1 MAHLL
6 TRTPWMHRRAMLLW
20 KLCIAILGSTL
31 SLLTRAD
38 STVVFN
44 EVHYH
49 PADREPLFEWV
60 ELHNQMAVS
69 MDLSGWRLA
78 GGITYLFPRGTV
90 LQGGAQLVV
99 AANPAALLELGVTN
113 VVGPFQGRLSNSGE
127 TLELRNNNQRLM
139 DELVWH
145 RLGVARSFRWTRPQ
159 LGQNGRIDRH
169 CSRVPLATEL
179 SARRIPRQPQFSEP
193 GFRKSARSRFCIPR
207 LGAPGFGVDPGTGLV
222 VT

>member
-1 MAHLL
+1 L
-6 TRTPWMHRRAMLLW
+6 
-20 KLCIAILGSTL
+20 I
-31 SLLTRAD
+31 TRAD

-49 PADREPLFEWV
+49 PADREPFYEWV

-113 VVGPFQGRLSNSGE
+113 VVGPYQGRLSNSGE

-139 DELVWH
+139 DEL
-145 RLGVARSFRWTRPQ
+145 SY
-159 LGQNGRIDRH
+159 
-169 CSRVPLATEL
+169 
-179 SARRIPRQPQFSEP
+179 
-193 GFRKSARSRFCIPR
+193 
-207 LGAPGFGVDPGTGLV
+207 GTGSEWPVAPDGHGPSLAKIEESTSTAVASHWRPSSQRGGSPGSRNFPSPGSESPPVLV
-222 VT
+222 SASQGWEVLVSASIPGPDWFSSN

>member
-1 MAHLL
+1 MLVWTLCLALL
-6 TRTPWMHRRAMLLW
+6 GGT
-20 KLCIAILGSTL
+20 S

-49 PADREPLFEWV
+49 PADREPLYEWV

-113 VVGPFQGRLSNSGE
+113 VIGPFQGRLSNSGE

-139 DELVWH
+139 DEL
-145 RLGVARSFRWTRPQ
+145 S
-159 LGQNGRIDRH
+159 
-169 CSRVPLATEL
+169 
-179 SARRIPRQPQFSEP
+179 
-193 GFRKSARSRFCIPR
+193 
-207 LGAPGFGVDPGTGLV
+207 
-222 VT
+222 

>member
-6 TRTPWMHRRAMLLW
+6 TRTPWMHRRARLLW
-20 KLCIAILGSTL
+20 KLCIAILASTL
-31 SLLTRAD
+31 SLISRAD

-49 PADREPLFEWV
+49 PADREPFYEWV

-99 AANPAALLELGVTN
+99 AANPGALLELGVTN
-113 VVGPFQGRLSNSGE
+113 VVGPYQGRLSNSGE

-139 DELVWH
+139 DEL
-145 RLGVARSFRWTRPQ
+145 SY
-159 LGQNGRIDRH
+159 
-169 CSRVPLATEL
+169 
-179 SARRIPRQPQFSEP
+179 
-193 GFRKSARSRFCIPR
+193 
-207 LGAPGFGVDPGTGLV
+207 GTGSESVSYTHLRAHE
-222 VT
+222 T